1 MQTRIS
7 TKPEDEYTYLE
18 DNGIPSNGCTFIT
31 FQVQTC
37 SDAHIAVSPK
47 LKGEIEIV
55 IGGNNNTLSFIR
67 IISQG
72 IRSET
77 AYGPV
82 LDCRELCPFTTYWG
96 DGQILL
102 KKGDTTAAKSNIF
115 LNLSLTFNLDD
126 VKVGISTGSFG
137 NWVFESMFICLAIN
151 QVKENGQCLCAY
163 NIEFFALFSYMIV

>member
-1 MQTRIS
+1 MHTRIS

-18 DNGIPSNGCTFIT
+18 DNGIPSKGCTFIT

-47 LKGEIEIV
+47 LKGAIEIV

-77 AYGPV
+77 AYGSV
-82 LDCRELCPFTTYWG
+82 LDYREYRPFTAYWG
-96 DGQILL
+96 DGQILV

-115 LNLSLTFNLDD
+115 LNLSLPFNLHY

-137 NWVFESMFICLAIN
+137 NWVFKGMFICLVIN
-151 QVKENGQCLCAY
+151 KRKWKILVCL
-163 NIEFFALFSYMIV
+163 